1 MTTTHIEVSLK
12 DLLQMALGAPKI
24 GEINISI
31 LHCLFDILLKKLDC
45 QYEKV
50 EMDGQEAAC
59 LQSILRKSRI
69 APLPFNTDKVELLSD
84 KMKKLAHLRAHQKQL
99 EDQLNEHL
107 DEVRACNNKDSDMYS
122 IKDWSKY
129 CGPCEWYCT
138 NAETKADVCCNLL
151 ENYDF
156 ITKVKRIVEEP
167 VIGPILNMRKRIEEL
182 HVHLLDYQRR
192 LEEKSR
198 RLAYIEYV
206 ANDVDKFSQLISLE
220 KQSFQQAM
228 EELQRMMDGKMY
240 KVVLPTLKKY
250 IQTETEKI
258 NEVCAMLKKK
268 ESCDSPKE
276 FSGAPKTC
284 LSCRGELT
292 CTSRPI
298 LIAPQRSAEVV
309 DVRKR
314 KIAEACSR
322 IGPCLAKEQEKEL
335 LQRLKVINERTEEA
349 KIKREMSKSCYV
361 QSDHFEVF
369 QGTNGVYYRKA

>member
-1 MTTTHIEVSLK
+1 
-12 DLLQMALGAPKI
+12 MALGAPKI
-24 GEINISI
+24 NEINISI
-31 LHCLFDILLKKLDC
+31 LHCLFNILLKKLDC

-59 LQSILRKSRI
+59 LQLLLRKSRI
-69 APLPFNTDKVELLSD
+69 ARLPFNTDKVELLSH
-84 KMKKLAHLRAHQKQL
+84 KMKKLTHLREHQKHL

-107 DEVRACNNKDSDMYS
+107 EEIRACNNKDNDMYS
-122 IKDWSKY
+122 LNDWSKY

-138 NAETKADVCCNLL
+138 NAETETDVYCNLL
-151 ENYDF
+151 ENYNF

-182 HVHLLDYQRR
+182 HVQLLDYRRR
-192 LEEKSR
+192 LDEKSK
-198 RLAYIEYV
+198 LWSYIEYI
-206 ANDVDKFSQLISLE
+206 ATDIDKFSQLIALE
-220 KQSFQQAM
+220 KRSFQHAM

-258 NEVCAMLKKK
+258 NEVCNMLKKK
-268 ESCDSPKE
+268 DSCDTPKA
-276 FSGAPKTC
+276 FSDTPTTC

-292 CTSRPI
+292 CTRRPI

-314 KIAEACSR
+314 KMAESCSR
-322 IGPCLAKEQEKEL
+322 TGPCLAKEKENEL
-335 LQRLKVINERTEEA
+335 LQRLKIINERTEEA
-349 KIKREMSKSCYV
+349 IINTEMTKSCYV
-361 QSDHFEVF
+361 QSNQFELF